1 MITQT
6 AACYRHHSIEQQL
19 SRWLLTTVDHAPPG
33 LQACARECYGMVKQA
48 LRRLLPLPSRGGG
61 DAALA

>member
-6 AACYRHHSIEQQL
+6 AACYRHHSI
-19 SRWLLTTVDHAPPG
+19 
-33 LQACARECYGMVKQA
+33 KQA

-61 DAALA
+61 DAAMA